1 MKNILEDFFK
11 SLRHHDIEVGISSE
25 IDALNAVSL
34 INLENKSH
42 LKKVLK
48 ATLLKNTINE
58 YLFNKV
64 FDAFFT
70 LNEVEIGAI
79 KEDNSI
85 VYVNL
90 IEVMNRGDL
99 TTLNKLIQEVGRQ
112 KGFRKFSSFLQKGNY
127 KIEIMNEIG
136 IKTLDYHILNLK
148 KNKTS
153 LQDENIIK
161 DYENKR
167 EKIFSIVGNWVDQ
180 QYKLHGEMSAK
191 HLHIDVLYTRD
202 LKKIDQR
209 DALLIKELIVKMV
222 KKLAFKKSSIK
233 RTKKINNID
242 IPRTIHANVAND
254 GILFNL
260 HWMRNKIDKTKII
273 IICDVSNSVR
283 IYSSFLLLIV
293 YLLQKIVSN
302 LDAYAFS
309 DRLININNF
318 LISASSEEA
327 MNNIMNSIAKN
338 GTNYGQMFAD
348 FESKLPSLT
357 RNTTILILGD
367 ARNNGGDANARILC
381 EAQKI
386 CKKIIW
392 LNPEPKNLW
401 KFGDSNMKNY
411 SKYCTK
417 VFECNTLEHLDNL
430 IEII

>member
-64 FDAFFT
+64 FDKFFT
-70 LNEVEIGAI
+70 INEVEIGAI

-127 KIEIMNEIG
+127 KIEIMNGIG

-233 RTKKINNID
+233 RTKKINKID

-273 IICDVSNSVR
+273 IICDVSYSVK

-357 RNTTILILGD
+357 RNTKILILGD

-381 EAQKI
+381 EAQKK

-392 LNPEPKNLW
+392 LNPEPENFW
-401 KFGDSNMKNY
+401 NF
-411 SKYCTK
+411 
-417 VFECNTLEHLDNL
+417 V
-430 IEII
+430 IQI

>member
-1 MKNILEDFFK
+1 
-11 SLRHHDIEVGISSE
+11 
-25 IDALNAVSL
+25 
-34 INLENKSH
+34 
-42 LKKVLK
+42 
-48 ATLLKNTINE
+48 
-58 YLFNKV
+58 
-64 FDAFFT
+64 
-70 LNEVEIGAI
+70 
-79 KEDNSI
+79 
-85 VYVNL
+85 
-90 IEVMNRGDL
+90 MNRGDL

-127 KIEIMNEIG
+127 KIEIMNGIG

-233 RTKKINNID
+233 RTKKINKID

-318 LISASSEEA
+318 LISASSEES

-338 GTNYGQMFAD
+338 GTIYVQMFAD

-381 EAQKI
+381 EAQKK
-386 CKKIIW
+386 CKKILW

-401 KFGDSNMKNY
+401 NFGDSNMKNY